1 VGFGAGRAAILF
13 DAGAAGRAA
22 LPLAEAAF
30 LVGAVFLTGALRAGA
45 FFAVAGIFVIVGFF
59 FAVAALPLVG
69 ADLAVDRVR
78 KAPAAVFFE
87 VFLTAGF
94 FTGTPCHGPRPSVAR
109 HVAKGAA
116 VFGRRGL

>member
-1 VGFGAGRAAILF
+1 MIFF

-22 LPLAEAAF
+22 LPLAVAAF
-30 LVGAVFLTGALRAGA
+30 LVGAVFLAGALRAGA
-45 FFAVAGIFVIVGFF
+45 FFAIAGFFMIIIGFF
-59 FAVAALPLVG
+59 FVAAALPLAG